1 MTTPKHC
8 VFIPFFLVCF
18 IKAEHPPNVRNS
30 AKWQR
35 LPQMAEN
42 PPMAEGP
49 PNGRTPTNGRR
60 STKWQNT
67 HQMAEHPPNG
77 RTPTKWQNIHQ
88 MAEHLPNGRTS
99 TKWQNTYQMAEH
111 PPNGR
116 APTKWQNI
124 YHAAVTFYNALHNDY
139 QFLCLLVLIITLQR
153 HLCVQK
159 FINQL
164 LFFFV

>member
-49 PNGRTPTNGRR
+49 PNGRTPT
-60 STKWQNT
+60 
-67 HQMAEHPPNG
+67 
-77 RTPTKWQNIHQ
+77 KWQNIPQ

-99 TKWQNTYQMAEH
+99 PKWQNIYQMAEH

-116 APTKWQNI
+116 TSTKWQNI
-124 YHAAVTFYNALHNDY
+124 HHTAVTFYNALHHDY

-153 HLCVQK
+153 HLCFQK